1 MEAMTK
7 TFSPLWRSLKGFEVR
22 KISDHVLLFTFEKKE
37 EVERIMSNAPWSFD
51 KHLMVLQWYDKG
63 VSLRFLEFK
72 RIPIWVQIHDS
83 SFKFM
88 NKTVAVKLYEVVG
101 AICQSSDEGEM
112 DGGSF
117 LCMKVVID
125 ISKPLCRED

>member
-1 MEAMTK
+1 
-7 TFSPLWRSLKGFEVR
+7 
-22 KISDHVLLFTFEKKE
+22 
-37 EVERIMSNAPWSFD
+37 
-51 KHLMVLQWYDKG
+51 
-63 VSLRFLEFK
+63 
-72 RIPIWVQIHDS
+72 
-83 SFKFM
+83 M

-101 AICQSSDEGEM
+101 AVCQSSDEGEM